1 MGVTIMLDV
10 SKEDVENLAQVLEY
24 TKNEFLQNFVEKI
37 LKATDEFTKFMDG
50 GTQLGGL
57 GKALRGI
64 STGRLRRKTEPLLSA
79 TTFILM

>member
-37 LKATDEFTKFMDG
+37 LKATDEFTKFMVNDG
-50 GTQLGGL
+50 LEIAYML
-57 GKALRGI
+57 C
-64 STGRLRRKTEPLLSA
+64 LLSR
-79 TTFILM
+79 

>member
-37 LKATDEFTKFMDG
+37 LKATDEFTKCMVNDG
-50 GTQLGGL
+50 LEIA
-57 GKALRGI
+57 KVNPF
-64 STGRLRRKTEPLLSA
+64 SMVE
-79 TTFILM
+79 